1 MSLLDAGKDLP
12 IVEDLLALFLQDVPM
27 LDVRAPI
34 EFNEGAFPS
43 SINLPLMDDADRV
56 AIGTRYKQQGQD
68 AAIELGLQR
77 VSGDIKAARVNAWEN
92 FVRQHPEGV
101 LYCFRGGLR
110 SRTSQQWLYEQTGIR
125 YPRVHGGYKAMR
137 RFLLEQLAM
146 LASAIQPIIL
156 SGRTGSGKTRFL
168 HAFQQQIDLEALAN
182 HRGSAFGNQPTPQP
196 PQIGFENSLTIQ
208 LLRQFHQG
216 QHTLLF
222 EDESRSIGSVHIPEV
237 LFQALSQAPLVL
249 MQVADEERVEISY
262 QEYVVDNIAA
272 FTAVNGGDTE
282 AGFAAFSAYLLG
294 SLAKVQRRLGGVR
307 YQQAQGMMER
317 ALRQQ
322 ILDGSTTAHYDWV
335 RFILL
340 DYYDP
345 MYDYQISKKQ
355 ERLVFTGTPA
365 EVRAYLASQ
374 NIR

>member
-1 MSLLDAGKDLP
+1 MSLLEAGKDLP
-12 IVEDLLALFLQDVPM
+12 IVDDLLALFLQDVPM
-27 LDVRAPI
+27 LDVRAPV
-34 EFNEGAFPS
+34 EFHEGAFPCS
-43 SINLPLMDDADRV
+43 TNLPLMDDADRV

-68 AAIELGLQR
+68 AAIALGLQR

-92 FVRQHPEGV
+92 FVRQHPDGV

-125 YPRVHGGYKAMR
+125 YPRVHGGYKALR
-137 RFLLEQLAM
+137 RFLLEQMEM
-146 LASAIQPIIL
+146 LAVAIHPVIL

-168 HAFQQQIDLEALAN
+168 RTFQQQLDLEALAN

-237 LFQALSQAPLVL
+237 LFQSLNQAPLVL

-272 FTAVNGGDTE
+272 FTAVNGDDVE

-307 YQQAQGMMER
+307 YQQARDMMER
-317 ALRQQ
+317 ALQQ
-322 ILDGSTTAHYDWV
+322 QALNGSSTAHYDWV

-355 ERLVFTGTPA
+355 DRLVFTGTPA
-365 EVRAYLASQ
+365 EVRDYLESQ
-374 NIR
+374 GIR